1 MIYHLKKKILGTK
14 VLIYFWKIG
23 LGREELEKCAKKS
36 SQQNVNHKSRY
47 PLSRDI

>member
-1 MIYHLKKKILGTK
+1 MGT
-14 VLIYFWKIG
+14 IDIMYFWKIG
-23 LGREELEKCAKKS
+23 LGWEELEKCAKKS